1 MYRITDQIYLY
12 TDSCNVYAIRN
23 GEHAVLIDFGS
34 GSILQELPEMGIH
47 TVDGILVTHHHRDQ
61 VQGLHL
67 ASQADIPVYVPHAEQ
82 ELIAQ
87 ANLMWQA
94 REIYNNYNNRQDR
107 FSILESAPVAG
118 TLKDYS
124 RFEIG
129 GFCFEILPTPGH
141 TTGSVSLLL
150 VLEGLGYAFTGD
162 LIYAPGKVWSLAATQ
177 WSYNGGEGIP
187 FSILSLLSLQEKDI
201 QTLLPS
207 HGNPMEV
214 SAISDTVENLR
225 NLLSFRRH
233 NPRLFL
239 LRETPYQALTPHLL
253 FNRTSMSNSYVLI
266 SESKKALILDLG
278 YDFMAGCASGTDRSS
293 RRPWLYTLPVLFQNF
308 GVRQIDACLSTH
320 YHDDHVA
327 GFNLLRDTYGAQVW
341 CAESFADL
349 LEHPS
354 RYDLPCLWYDP
365 IPVDKRL
372 PLDTPVAWEEYTL
385 ILHPLSG
392 HTRYSVAIEFEV
404 DNRKVLCGGD
414 QYGDEDGLACNYVY
428 KNGFNHTDFLDSAAL
443 YRQIKPDLILTGHWM
458 KFVRDSAYL
467 DRIAKRG
474 EELAR
479 LHEAL
484 LPYGDYHAPSS
495 DFCVEMYPYQAYA
508 APCEKLDVTVKA
520 VNPLPKACLLSCR
533 LTLPEGCVCETPLQS
548 QTAAAGG
555 TVFLHFSVQA
565 PCACSHRLRIGCDLT
580 AGNRRLGQQAEML
593 VTVSD
598 AKVLAPPV
606 VS

>member
-1 MYRITDQIYLY
+1 MHRITEHIFLHEDC
-12 TDSCNVYAIRN
+12 CNVYAVQN

-34 GSILQELPEMGIH
+34 GSILRELPKIGIH

-61 VQGLHL
+61 VQGLKL
-67 ASQADIPVYVPHAEQ
+67 AEQAKIPVYVPHAEQ
-82 ELIAQ
+82 ELVAG
-87 ANLMWQA
+87 ANQMWQA

-107 FSILESAPVAG
+107 FSILESVRIAD
-118 TLKDYS
+118 TIKDYS

-129 GFCFEILPTPGH
+129 GFSFEVLPTPGH

-150 VLEGLGYAFTGD
+150 QLEDLLYAFTGD

-187 FSILSLLSLQEKDI
+187 FSILSLLSLQEKGV

-207 HGNPMEV
+207 HGKPMEA
-214 SAISDTVENLR
+214 SAIPETVENLR
-225 NLLSFRRH
+225 RLLSFRRH

-239 LRETPYQALTPHLL
+239 LRETPYEAITPHLL

-293 RRPWLYTLPVLFQNF
+293 RRPWLYTLPALFRDF
-308 GVRQIDACLSTH
+308 GVERIDACLSTH

-372 PLDTPVAWEEYTL
+372 PLDTPVVWEEYTL
-385 ILHPLSG
+385 VLHPLSG
-392 HTRYSVAIEFEV
+392 HTRYSVAIEFEA
-404 DNRKVLCGGD
+404 DQKKVLCGGD

-428 KNGFNHTDFLDSAAL
+428 KNSFDHTDFADSAAL
-443 YRQIKPDLILTGHWM
+443 YRRIKPDLILTGHWM
-458 KFVRDSAYL
+458 EFVKDSSYF
-467 DRIAKRG
+467 DRIARRG
-474 EELAR
+474 EELSR

-484 LPYGDYHAPSS
+484 LPYEDYLAPSA
-495 DFCVEMYPYQAYA
+495 DFCLEIYPFQACVR
-508 APCEKLDVTVKA
+508 PCEKLDITVRA
-520 VNPLPKACLLSCR
+520 FNPLPQSCLLTCR
-533 LTLPEGCVCETPLQS
+533 LALPEGCLCETPVQE
-548 QTAAAGG
+548 QTAAAREA
-555 TVFLHFSVQA
+555 VFLHFTIQA
-565 PCACSHRLRIGCDLT
+565 PCICSRRLRIGCDLT
-580 AGNRRLGQQAEML
+580 AKDRFLGQQAEML
-593 VTVSD
+593 LTVSEV
-598 AKVLAPPV
+598 KEK
-606 VS
+606 